1 MLHYRRRKL
10 LRRWSNTGR
19 RELGMAAQALYRR
32 WRSQTFDEVVGQEHV
47 TQTLRNALRDSRM
60 THAYLFTGPR
70 GTGKTSTARLLA
82 KAVNCE
88 NPDVSQRPCN
98 ACAICQAITSGALLD
113 LIEIDA
119 ASNRG
124 IDEIRDLR
132 DKVHF
137 SPSQARFKVY
147 VIDEVHMLT
156 PEAFN
161 ALLKTLEEPPPHVI
175 FVLATT
181 EPHKIPDTVLSR
193 CQRFDF
199 RRIPTHKIVERL
211 RFILE
216 QEGRAAE
223 PGALEMIA
231 RSAEGG
237 MRDAISLTDQL
248 LSYGGDVITEQ
259 QVQAVRGAIS
269 GQAISQMVDYLA
281 NGDVAS
287 GLGLINRLAEEGVD
301 LRQFALQLVAHLRTV
316 LVSRVGGQQ
325 ARAILVDLSEDQLSA
340 VQAQAKQIDAAGLTG
355 ALRLLNQASQEMRE
369 AAQPQ
374 LALELAWLDAIALAL
389 APAAGRASV
398 EPPRPGAQPAP
409 WQSQPTPVAPAGS
422 DRPAVSRPQPA
433 RAPADQPA
441 VEQAIKPVP
450 DQQVVDLL
458 RSQWTSLLQAAEEAR
473 GASLRGA
480 LRTLRNVVALG
491 DDIYFA
497 FEHDLSKQVVERPN
511 NKAVVESLISQLLGR
526 PVHVHCQV
534 GAQVTGVAAAAR
546 PERVE
551 RSERAVEAPPGV
563 VDDLAADPVVRH
575 AQQALGA
582 VASKL

>member
-1 MLHYRRRKL
+1 
-10 LRRWSNTGR
+10 
-19 RELGMAAQALYRR
+19 MAAQALYRR

-88 NPDVSQRPCN
+88 NPDVGQRPCN
-98 ACAICQAITSGALLD
+98 VCAICQAITSGALLD

-281 NGDVAS
+281 KGDVAS

-301 LRQFALQLVAHLRTV
+301 LRQFALQLVAYLRTV

-325 ARAILVDLSEDQLSA
+325 ARAILVDLSEDQLAA
-340 VQAQAKQIDAAGLTG
+340 VQAQARQIDPAGLTG

-374 LALELAWLDAIALAL
+374 LALELAWLDAIALAV
-389 APAAGRASV
+389 APAAGLAPAEAS
-398 EPPRPGAQPAP
+398 RPGAQPAS
-409 WQSQPTPVAPAGS
+409 WQSQPAPAAPAVS

-433 RAPADQPA
+433 KAPADQPA
-441 VEQAIKPVP
+441 MEPAAKPVP

-458 RSQWTSLLQAAEEAR
+458 RGQWTSLLQAAEEAR

-526 PVHVHCQV
+526 KVHVHCQV
-534 GAQVTGVAAAAR
+534 GAQVTGVAALTR
-546 PERVE
+546 PERAE
-551 RSERAVEAPPGV
+551 RSERAVESPPEA

>member
-1 MLHYRRRKL
+1 
-10 LRRWSNTGR
+10 
-19 RELGMAAQALYRR
+19 MAAQALYRR

-47 TQTLRNALRDSRM
+47 TQTLRNALRDGRM

-88 NPDVSQRPCN
+88 NPDPGLRPDNTCPI
-98 ACAICQAITSGALLD
+98 CLAIIGGALLD

-199 RRIPTHKIVERL
+199 RRIPTYRIVERL
-211 RFILE
+211 SYILE
-216 QEGRAAE
+216 QEGRSAE
-223 PGALEMIA
+223 PAALEMIA

-237 MRDAISLTDQL
+237 MRDAISLLDQL
-248 LSYGGDVITEQ
+248 LSYGGDVVTEQ
-259 QVQAVRGAIS
+259 QVQAVRGTIS
-269 GQAISQMVDYLA
+269 GQAISQMVDFLA
-281 NGDVAS
+281 AGDAAS
-287 GLGLINRLAEEGVD
+287 GLGLINQMAEEGID
-301 LRQFALQLVAHLRTV
+301 LRQLALQLVAYLRTV

-325 ARAILVDLSEDQLSA
+325 TRAILIDLSEAQLAA
-340 VQAQAKQIDAAGLTG
+340 VQTQAGLMDAAALT
-355 ALRLLNQASQEMRE
+355 AAVRLLNQAVQEMRD

-374 LALELAWLDAIALAL
+374 LVLELAWLEAVGRVTAPTTVV
-389 APAAGRASV
+389 APAVAAPASGL
-398 EPPRPGAQPAP
+398 PSQAA
-409 WQSQPTPVAPAGS
+409 WQSQPQPSTPSAASAPA
-422 DRPAVSRPQPA
+422 ASRPQPVRSEDA
-433 RAPADQPA
+433 
-441 VEQAIKPVP
+441 KPLAASTAVP

-458 RSQWTSLLQAAEEAR
+458 RSHWTSLLQSAEEAR
-473 GASLRGA
+473 GAQLRGA
-480 LRTLRNVVALG
+480 LRTLRNVVAQG

-497 FEHDLSKQVVERPN
+497 FEHDLSRQVVERSN
-511 NKAVVESLISQLLGR
+511 NKAVVEGLISQLLGR
-526 PVHVHCQV
+526 KVRIHCQV
-534 GAQVTGVAAAAR
+534 GAQVTGVATATR

-551 RSERAVEAPPGV
+551 HGERAPAEPPLAA
-563 VDDLAADPVVRH
+563 DDLTADPVVRH

>member
-1 MLHYRRRKL
+1 
-10 LRRWSNTGR
+10 
-19 RELGMAAQALYRR
+19 MAAQALYRR

-47 TQTLRNALRDSRM
+47 TQTLRNALRDGRM

-82 KAVNCE
+82 KAVNCDT
-88 NPDVSQRPCN
+88 PDLSQRPCN
-98 ACAICQAITSGALLD
+98 ACAICQAITGGALLD

-199 RRIPTHKIVERL
+199 RRIPTYKIVERL
-211 RFILE
+211 SFILE
-216 QEGRAAE
+216 QEGRSAE
-223 PGALEMIA
+223 PAALEMIA

-237 MRDAISLTDQL
+237 MRDAISLMDQL

-259 QVQAVRGAIS
+259 QVRAVRGTIS
-269 GQAISQMVDYLA
+269 GQAISQLVDFLA
-281 NGDVAS
+281 AGDAAS
-287 GLGLINRLAEEGVD
+287 GLGLINHMAEEGID
-301 LRQFALQLVAHLRTV
+301 LRQLALQLVAYLRTV

-325 ARAILVDLSEDQLSA
+325 ARAILVDLSETQLAA
-340 VQAQAKQIDAAGLTG
+340 VQAQGQRLEPEALTAAV
-355 ALRLLNQASQEMRE
+355 RLLNQASYEMRD

-374 LALELAWLDAIALAL
+374 LALELAWLDAVARVAS
-389 APAAGRASV
+389 PASTVATQGVPAV
-398 EPPRPGAQPAP
+398 TQPSQAAA
-409 WQSQPTPVAPAGS
+409 WQSQPVPSARPSAGS
-422 DRPAVSRPQPA
+422 PSAARSQSASADEGEAAVQ
-433 RAPADQPA
+433 
-441 VEQAIKPVP
+441 QAATAVP

-458 RSQWTSLLQAAEEAR
+458 RSQWTSLLQAAEETR
-473 GASLRGA
+473 GPALRAA
-480 LRTLRNVVALG
+480 LRTLRNVVAAG

-497 FEHDLSKQVVERPN
+497 FEHDFAKQRVERPED
-511 NKAVVESLISQLLGR
+511 KRFVEDSISRLLGR
-526 PVHVHCQV
+526 TIHVHCQV
-534 GAQVTGVAAAAR
+534 GTQVTGVVASAAR
-546 PERVE
+546 A
-551 RSERAVEAPPGV
+551 ERAAHGAVEPSRVPA
-563 VDDLAADPVVRH
+563 DDLAADPVVRH
-575 AQQALGA
+575 AQQNLGA

>member
-1 MLHYRRRKL
+1 
-10 LRRWSNTGR
+10 
-19 RELGMAAQALYRR
+19 MAAQALYRR

-47 TQTLRNALRDSRM
+47 TQTLRNALRDGRM

-88 NPDVSQRPCN
+88 NPDVSLRPDNRCP
-98 ACAICQAITSGALLD
+98 ICLAITSGALLD

-161 ALLKTLEEPPPHVI
+161 ALLKTLEEPPLHVI

-199 RRIPTHKIVERL
+199 RRIPAYRIVERL
-211 RFILE
+211 SYILE

-223 PGALEMIA
+223 PAALEMIA

-237 MRDAISLTDQL
+237 MRDAISLMDQL

-259 QVQAVRGAIS
+259 QVQAVRGTIS
-269 GQAISQMVDYLA
+269 GQAISQMVDFMA
-281 NGDVAS
+281 AGDAAS
-287 GLGLINRLAEEGVD
+287 GLGLINQMAEEGID
-301 LRQFALQLVAHLRTV
+301 LRQLALQLVAYLRAV

-325 ARAILVDLSEDQLSA
+325 AGAILVDLSETQLAA
-340 VQAQAKQIDAAGLTG
+340 VQAQAKQVDAAGLTG
-355 ALRLLNQASQEMRE
+355 AVRLLNQASQEMRD

-374 LALELAWLDAIALAL
+374 LTLELAWLDAVARVT
-389 APAAGRASV
+389 APASPAAALSASPSGQPV
-398 EPPRPGAQPAP
+398 QPAA
-409 WQSQPTPVAPAGS
+409 WQSQPAPPPAPVASRPAPAASPAGDS
-422 DRPAVSRPQPA
+422 KPMTP
-433 RAPADQPA
+433 RAATA
-441 VEQAIKPVP
+441 VP

-458 RSQWTSLLQAAEEAR
+458 RSQWTALLQAAEEAR

-480 LRTLRNVVALG
+480 LRTLRNVVAQG

-497 FEHDLSKQVVERPN
+497 FEHDLSRQVVERPN
-511 NKAVVESLISQLLGR
+511 NKTVVENLISQLLGR
-526 PVHVHCQV
+526 PVHIHCQV
-534 GAQVTGVAAAAR
+534 GSQVTGIASAAR
-546 PERVE
+546 PERAE
-551 RSERAVEAPPGV
+551 RNEPAGEAPAAAT
-563 VDDLAADPVVRH
+563 DDLTTDPVVRH
-575 AQQALGA
+575 AQQTLGA